1 MKRTPDIYLGVDLG
15 ASSGRAVVAR
25 IDGRRLEMTEVSR
38 FANAPCELG
47 GTLYW
52 NFLSLWGHVL
62 DSMRICAEKGYGQL
76 SGMGVDTWGLDFGL
90 LGADG
95 RLLGNPVC
103 YRDDS
108 TEGIERV
115 LLAAIGK
122 EELYRLTGLPPDRVI
137 TLSQLCARKR
147 GGGLDNLRIAQA
159 LLMMP
164 DLFRYFLCGHKA
176 VELTSA
182 GSSQLLNIR
191 TRRWCRTIFRK
202 TGLPLRMMPGIV
214 EPPVVVGRLH
224 PRLAAESGLNRVPV
238 IAVAGHDT
246 LSAAAAAPW
255 VDDDCAFLSSGTWS
269 VLGAI
274 RKSPITTAQAMRKG
288 FVNELGVACVLFA
301 KNMMGLYLF
310 ENLCRSLARDGKRVS
325 YAQLIRDAAGAK
337 PFSAVLDMSAPLFF
351 TSQDTA
357 RSVRQFLRKTGQR
370 TVRTTAAIARL
381 LLEGLALSHRAA
393 AHDLMTLTGNSLRR
407 LCLVGGG
414 SRNALLC
421 QMTADATGLEVV
433 AGPAEATVAGNVALQ
448 ALATGRLSS
457 HEAIRD
463 MIRNSFSL
471 RTYKPRSSKIWDRQ
485 YKHYVELQSAAQILK

>member
-1 MKRTPDIYLGVDLG
+1 MRRTPDTYLGIDLG
-15 ASSGRAVVAR
+15 AGSGRAVAAR
-25 IDGRRLEMTEVSR
+25 IDGRRLDMTEVSR
-38 FANAPCELG
+38 FANAPCKLG

-52 NFLSLWGHVL
+52 NLLSLWGHLL
-62 DSMRICAEKGYGQL
+62 DSMRMCAQKGYGEL
-76 SGMGVDTWGLDFGL
+76 SGIGVDTWGVDFGL
-90 LGADG
+90 LGVDG
-95 RLLGNPVC
+95 RLLSNPVC

-115 LLAAIGK
+115 ILAAIGK
-122 EELYRLTGLPPDRVI
+122 EELYRLTGMPPGRVA
-137 TLSQLCARKR
+137 TLSQLCARKQ
-147 GGGLDNLRIAQA
+147 GGGLDQLRIAQD

-214 EPPVVVGRLH
+214 ESPAVVGRLH
-224 PRLAAESGLNRVPV
+224 PHLAAETGLNRAPV

-255 VDDDCAFLSSGTWS
+255 VGEDCAFLSCGTWS

-274 RKSPITTAQAMRKG
+274 RQSPITTVQAMRKG
-288 FVNELGVACVLFA
+288 FVNELGVASVLFA

-325 YAQLIRDAAGAK
+325 YAQLVRDAAGAR
-337 PFSAVLDMSAPLFF
+337 PFAAVLDMSAPLFF

-357 RSVRQFLRKTGQR
+357 RSVRRFLRETGQR

-381 LLEGLALSHRAA
+381 LMEGLALSHRAA
-393 AHDLMTLTGNSLRR
+393 AHDLMALTGNSLRR

-421 QMTADATGLEVV
+421 QMTADATGLEVI
-433 AGPAEATVAGNVALQ
+433 AGPGEATVAGNVALQ
-448 ALATGRLSS
+448 ALATGRLGS

-471 RTYKPRSSKIWDRQ
+471 RTYKPRSSKVWDRQ
-485 YKHYVELQSAAQILK
+485 YRRYIKLQSAPQVVE